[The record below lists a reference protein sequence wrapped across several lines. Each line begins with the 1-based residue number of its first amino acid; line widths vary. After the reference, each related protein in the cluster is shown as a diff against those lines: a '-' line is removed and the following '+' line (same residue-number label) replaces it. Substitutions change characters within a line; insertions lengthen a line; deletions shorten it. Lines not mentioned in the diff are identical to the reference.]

1 MITCQRLII
10 SYSYTGGSD
19 NNKGKSKKWKK
30 ILQFPHITQCL
41 DLIQKISK
49 LFASM
54 IAYHSERK
62 HSALCIL
69 VAVVHLH

>member
-1 MITCQRLII
+1 MENKYCRKKKIK
-10 SYSYTGGSD
+10 SSYTFFYFSFSLYKMLLGFILLFFIGGSD

-49 LFASM
+49 L
-54 IAYHSERK
+54 
-62 HSALCIL
+62 
-69 VAVVHLH
+69 